1 MHNRFQQPVMH
12 FFVKKVIFMSAEVA
26 AAKVAITVVS
36 DKRGRVAIATIL
48 CSAIMLFFL
57 PLIVYMGVM
66 SNLGEVGI
74 DTVQAQQMI
83 VQNMSLEEK
92 AKLQHLENVMVGI
105 SKEFQKRKLNNYTIK
120 KAQALYV
127 CALYDAEKTD
137 SDFITKYADCF
148 EQSETDDDLRNAIF
162 SAFGVQINA
171 DEFNNLMSVI
181 KNTVIDID
189 LTDTDKNNLDL
200 VKWAEFAYENKW
212 GYVWGSHGQVLTE
225 KELIRLKGVF
235 GSHVTDKE
243 AYIRSHW
250 LGRRT
255 SDCVG
260 LIKGY
265 GWYDE
270 ESGTIKYGTNG
281 MKDVTADGMFS
292 AATEKG
298 TINTMPDI
306 PGLAVWHQGHI
317 GVYIGNG
324 YVIHAA
330 NTYDGVIKTQITS
343 SGWTHWLKVPYMNYI
358 EETDE

>member
-1 MHNRFQQPVMH
+1 
-12 FFVKKVIFMSAEVA
+12 MSTEVA
-26 AAKVAITVVS
+26 AAKVAITVAS
-36 DKRGRVAIATIL
+36 DKRGRIAIATIL
-48 CSAIMLFFL
+48 CSIIMLFFL
-57 PLIVYMGVM
+57 QLIVYMGVM
-66 SNLGEVGI
+66 SNLGEVEI
-74 DTVQAQQMI
+74 DTIQAQQMI
-83 VQNMSLEEK
+83 VQNMSAEEK

-105 SKEFQKRKLNNYTIK
+105 SKEFQKRKLNSYTIK

-127 CALYDAEKTD
+127 CAFYDIEKTD

-148 EQSETDDDLRNAIF
+148 EKAKDDTELLSLLGNT
-162 SAFGVQINA
+162 FGTNISA
-171 DEFNNLMSVI
+171 DEFNNFMSVI

-200 VKWAEFAYENKW
+200 VKWAEFTYENKW

-225 KELIRLKGVF
+225 KELNRLKNVF

-265 GWYDE
+265 GWYNK

-281 MKDVTADGMFS
+281 MKDVTADGMYT

-298 TINTMPDI
+298 PINTMPDI

-330 NTYDGVIKTQITS
+330 NTYDGVIKTPITS
-343 SGWTHWLKVPYMNYI
+343 SGWTHWLKVPYINYI
-358 EETDE
+358 EKTDE

>member
-1 MHNRFQQPVMH
+1 
-12 FFVKKVIFMSAEVA
+12 MSAEVA
-26 AAKVAITVVS
+26 AAKVAVAVAS

-48 CSAIMLFFL
+48 CSIIMLFFL

-66 SNLGEVGI
+66 SNLGEIEI
-74 DTVQAQQMI
+74 DTVQAQQMM
-83 VQNMSLEEK
+83 VQNMSAEEK
-92 AKLQHLENVMVGI
+92 AKLQHLEDVMVGI

-120 KAQALYV
+120 KAQALYA
-127 CALYDAEKTD
+127 CALYDIEKTD

-148 EQSETDDDLRNAIF
+148 EQSETDDDLRNAVF
-162 SAFGVQINA
+162 SAFGIA
-171 DEFNNLMSVI
+171 IDKTEFDNLMSVI

-200 VKWAEFAYENKW
+200 VKWAQFAYDNKW

-225 KELIRLKGVF
+225 KELNRLKGVF

-243 AYIRSHW
+243 AYIREHW

-255 SDCVG
+255 ADCVG

-265 GWYDE
+265 GWYNE

-281 MKDVTADGMFS
+281 MKDVTADGMYS
-292 AATEKG
+292 AAIEKG
-298 TINTMPDI
+298 PINTMPDI
-306 PGLAVWHQGHI
+306 PGLAVWHKGHI

-324 YVIHAA
+324 YVIHTA
-330 NTYDGVIKTQITS
+330 NTYDGVIKTPITA
-343 SGWTHWLKVPYMNYI
+343 SGWTHWLKVPYIHYI
-358 EETDE
+358 EEQEATQK

>member
-137 SDFITKYADCF
+137 SDFITKYAECF

-330 NTYDGVIKTQITS
+330 NTYDGVIKTPITS
-343 SGWTHWLKVPYMNYI
+343 SGWTHWLKVPYINYI

>member
-1 MHNRFQQPVMH
+1 MNFN
-12 FFVKKVIFMSAEVA
+12 KI
-26 AAKVAITVVS
+26 
-36 DKRGRVAIATIL
+36 
-48 CSAIMLFFL
+48 
-57 PLIVYMGVM
+57 
-66 SNLGEVGI
+66 
-74 DTVQAQQMI
+74 
-83 VQNMSLEEK
+83 
-92 AKLQHLENVMVGI
+92 
-105 SKEFQKRKLNNYTIK
+105 QKRELDNLTVK

-127 CALYDAEKTD
+127 CAFYDVDKSD
-137 SDFITKYADCF
+137 SDFISKYADCF

-162 SAFGVQINA
+162 SAFGVQIDT

-189 LTDTDKNNLDL
+189 LSRTDKNNLDL
-200 VKWAEFAYENKW
+200 VKWSEFAYDNNW

-225 KELIRLKGVF
+225 KELNRLKSVF

-243 AYIRSHW
+243 DYIRSHW
-250 LGRRT
+250 LCKRT

-265 GWYDE
+265 GWYDDT
-270 ESGTIKYGTNG
+270 SGTINYGTNG
-281 MKDVTADGMFS
+281 MQDVTADGMFS

-298 TINTMPDI
+298 TIETMPDI

-330 NTYDGVIKTQITS
+330 NTYDGVIKTPITS
-343 SGWTHWLKVPYMNYI
+343 SGWTHWLKVPYINYV
-358 EETDE
+358 EEQE

>member
-1 MHNRFQQPVMH
+1 
-12 FFVKKVIFMSAEVA
+12 MSAEVA
-26 AAKVAITVVS
+26 VVKAVAAVAS
-36 DKRGRVAIATIL
+36 DKRGRFAIATII
-48 CSAIMLFFL
+48 CSVIMLFL
-57 PLIVYMGVM
+57 MPLIVYMGVISNM
-66 SNLGEVGI
+66 SEIEI
-74 DTVQAQQMI
+74 DTVQAQESI
-83 VQNMSLEEK
+83 VQNMSAEEK
-92 AKLQHLENVMVGI
+92 AKLQHLEDVMVGI
-105 SKEFQKRKLNNYTIK
+105 GKEFQKRKLNNYTIK
-120 KAQALYV
+120 KAQALYA
-127 CALYDAEKTD
+127 CALYDVEKTD

-148 EQSETDDDLRNAIF
+148 EQTETDEELRNAVF

-200 VKWAEFAYENKW
+200 VKWAEFAYDNGW

-225 KELIRLKGVF
+225 KELNRLKSVF

-243 AYIRSHW
+243 DYIRSHW
-250 LGRRT
+250 LGKRT

-265 GWYDE
+265 GWYDDA
-270 ESGTIKYGTNG
+270 SGTIKYGTNG
-281 MKDVTADGMFS
+281 MQDVTADGMFS

-306 PGLAVWHQGHI
+306 PGIAVWHQGHI

-330 NTYDGVIKTQITS
+330 NTYDGVIKTPITS
-343 SGWTHWLKVPYMNYI
+343 SGWTHWLKIPYINYV
-358 EETDE
+358 EEQE

>member
-1 MHNRFQQPVMH
+1 
-12 FFVKKVIFMSAEVA
+12 MSAEVA
-26 AAKVAITVVS
+26 AAKAAVAVAS

-48 CSAIMLFFL
+48 CSIIMLFFL

-66 SNLGEVGI
+66 SNLGEMEI

-83 VQNMSLEEK
+83 VQNMSAEEK
-92 AKLQHLENVMVGI
+92 AKLQHLEDVMVGI
-105 SKEFQKRKLNNYTIK
+105 GKEFQKRKLNNYTIK
-120 KAQALYV
+120 KAQALYA
-127 CALYDAEKTD
+127 CALYDIEKTD
-137 SDFITKYADCF
+137 PDFITKYADCF
-148 EQSETDDDLRNAIF
+148 EQSETDEDLRNAVF
-162 SAFGVQINA
+162 SVFGVQINA

-200 VKWAEFAYENKW
+200 VKWAEFAYNNHW

-225 KELIRLKGVF
+225 KELNRLKGVF

-243 AYIRSHW
+243 AYIREHW

-265 GWYDE
+265 GWYNE

-281 MKDVTADGMFS
+281 MQDVTADGMFA

-298 TINTMPDI
+298 TIGTMPDI
-306 PGLAVWHQGHI
+306 PGLAVWHKGHI

-330 NTYDGVIKTQITS
+330 NTYDGVIKTPITS
-343 SGWTHWLKVPYMNYI
+343 SGWTHWLKVPYINYI
-358 EETDE
+358 EEQEETG

>member
-330 NTYDGVIKTQITS
+330 NTYDGVIKTPITS

>member
-1 MHNRFQQPVMH
+1 
-12 FFVKKVIFMSAEVA
+12 MSAEVA

-127 CALYDAEKTD
+127 YALYDAEKTD
-137 SDFITKYADCF
+137 SDFITKYAECF

-330 NTYDGVIKTQITS
+330 NTYDGVIKTPITS
-343 SGWTHWLKVPYMNYI
+343 SGWTHWLKVPYINYI

>member
-1 MHNRFQQPVMH
+1 
-12 FFVKKVIFMSAEVA
+12 MSAELVA
-26 AAKVAITVVS
+26 TKAAVAVAS

-48 CSAIMLFFL
+48 CSAIMLLFL

-127 CALYDAEKTD
+127 CALYNAEKSD

-148 EQSETDDDLRNAIF
+148 EQSETDDDLRNAIL

-189 LTDTDKNNLDL
+189 LSNTDKNNLDL
-200 VKWAEFAYENKW
+200 VKWAELLSENKW
-212 GYVWGSHGQVLTE
+212 SLLWSQE
-225 KELIRLKGVF
+225 KIYRNMQKQQ
-235 GSHVTDKE
+235 KI
-243 AYIRSHW
+243 YI
-250 LGRRT
+250 
-255 SDCVG
+255 C
-260 LIKGY
+260 
-265 GWYDE
+265 
-270 ESGTIKYGTNG
+270 
-281 MKDVTADGMFS
+281 
-292 AATEKG
+292 
-298 TINTMPDI
+298 
-306 PGLAVWHQGHI
+306 
-317 GVYIGNG
+317 
-324 YVIHAA
+324 
-330 NTYDGVIKTQITS
+330 
-343 SGWTHWLKVPYMNYI
+343 
-358 EETDE
+358 